1 MEVNGTSSSSVYSPF
16 LSSEHQYPAF
26 VLVYNAGSMTSYREL
41 QNKLEKLMAVI
52 DAGGGKSYVPV
63 VVVETQFSGIG
74 SPLKVREVDEGLGQ
88 KYVEGKGCA
97 FLEMALMTWDE
108 TKRVFGTV
116 VELKHEIC
124 GIRGDELSLSEK
136 LDIFRKG
143 TTILRER

>member
-1 MEVNGTSSSSVYSPF
+1 MEVSDTSSSSVYSLI

-41 QNKLEKLMAVI
+41 QKKLGKLMAVI
-52 DAGGGKSYVPV
+52 DVRGGESSVPV
-63 VVVETQFSGIG
+63 VVVETQFSGVG

-88 KYVEGKGCA
+88 KYVEGKGCV
-97 FLEMALMTWDE
+97 FLEMDSMTWDE

-116 VELKHEIC
+116 VELKHEVY

-136 LDIFRKG
+136 LDIFHRG
-143 TTILRER
+143 TTILREE